1 LVLCLY
7 STLFVAIWRVKERK
21 LAVRWGT
28 RGCESVAVGRL
39 RPEYIANLG
48 IQDQSAGLGEKTV
61 DAIRAGD
68 DFMRDVKVAVSI
80 PVIVASGMGLGLVL
94 SGIFILEAFVAQVY
108 EGFGKGV
115 VVSQALKLIIS

>member
-1 LVLCLY
+1 
-7 STLFVAIWRVKERK
+7 
-21 LAVRWGT
+21 
-28 RGCESVAVGRL
+28 
-39 RPEYIANLG
+39 
-48 IQDQSAGLGEKTV
+48 
-61 DAIRAGD
+61 
-68 DFMRDVKVAVSI
+68 MRDVKVAVSI

>member
-1 LVLCLY
+1 MVLCLY

-48 IQDQSAGLGEKTV
+48 IQDRSAGRGEKTV